1 MRLDHLLSKEK
12 DGQESKVELLLFNY
26 ESLIV
31 GESTARGAE
40 ELLRTSSKKGFEL

>member
-12 DGQESKVELLLFNY
+12 DGQESKVGLLLFNY

-31 GESTARGAE
+31 GKARRGMIRKIFGKSE
-40 ELLRTSSKKGFEL
+40 DQSEL